1 MTEQQVSTTTG
12 TGAALP
18 EPAVQEFKSRLR
30 GELIRPGDAAYAAAR
45 KVYNGMIDKRP
56 ALIARCA
63 NAADVIA
70 AVNFAHDHNL
80 TLAVRGGGHHGAGLC
95 SCDDGLVIDLAG
107 MRGVR
112 VDPAT
117 RTARA
122 EGGCLLGD
130 VDHATHAFGLATPFG
145 IMSTTG
151 VGGLTLGGGLGH
163 LTRTCGLSID
173 NLLEADVVLADGRL
187 VTASEREHAD
197 LFWALR
203 GGGGN
208 FGVVTS
214 FLFKLH
220 PVGTVYGGPMLWP
233 IEQATEIM
241 RWYRD
246 FIVRAPEELN
256 GFFAFLNVPPGPP
269 FPEAWH
275 AKNVCGIV
283 WCCTAPTE
291 QAEELF
297 RPIRQRFP
305 PAIDFVGSLPYDGLQ
320 SMFDALYPP
329 GLQWY
334 WRADFVNEL
343 SDAAI
348 GRHLEYGA
356 HLPTLLSTMH
366 LYPINGAVHRVG
378 KNDTAFSYRNST
390 WGSVIAG
397 IDPDPANATKIKDWT
412 VAYWEALHPYSAGG
426 AYVNMMMDEGQERV
440 QASYRDN
447 YARLVE
453 VKQRYDPTNL
463 FHVNQNI
470 KPTA

>member
-1 MTEQQVSTTTG
+1 
-12 TGAALP
+12 
-18 EPAVQEFKSRLR
+18 
-30 GELIRPGDAAYAAAR
+30 
-45 KVYNGMIDKRP
+45 MIDRHP
-56 ALIARCA
+56 ALIARCVSVT
-63 NAADVIA
+63 DVIT
-70 AVNFAHDHNL
+70 AVNFARSQDL
-80 TLAVRGGGHHGAGLC
+80 TVAVRGGGHNGGGLGT
-95 SCDDGLVIDLAG
+95 CDDGLVIDLSL

-112 VDPAT
+112 VDPAAH
-117 RTARA
+117 TARA

-187 VTASEREHAD
+187 VTASENEHAD

-233 IEQATEIM
+233 IEQAAEIM

-246 FIVRAPEELN
+246 FITSAPEELN

-275 AKNVCGIV
+275 AKNMCGIV

-305 PAIDFVGSLPYDGLQ
+305 PTIDFVGSMPYDGLQ
-320 SMFDALYPP
+320 SMFDPLYPS

-343 SDAAI
+343 NDAAI
-348 GRHLEYGA
+348 AKHIEYGA

-366 LYPINGAVHRVG
+366 LYPINGAAGRVG
-378 KNDTAFSYRNST
+378 KNDTAWSYRDST

-397 IDPDPANATKIKDWT
+397 IDPDPANAAKIKDWT

-453 VKQRYDPTNL
+453 VKNRYDPTNL
-463 FHVNQNI
+463 FHINQNI
-470 KPTA
+470 KPTV